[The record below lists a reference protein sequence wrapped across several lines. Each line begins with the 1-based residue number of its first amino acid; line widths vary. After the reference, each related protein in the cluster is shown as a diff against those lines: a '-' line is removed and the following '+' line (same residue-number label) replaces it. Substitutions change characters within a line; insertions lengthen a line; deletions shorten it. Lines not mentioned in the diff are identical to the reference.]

1 MSKVLLSRR
10 QLLGSLSI
18 LSFASVT
25 KAFANCAPKKTSF
38 VLVHG
43 AWHGGWCWSKLTPM
57 LKSAGHQV
65 FTPTLT
71 GLGERSHLFTTEI
84 DLNTHIQDI
93 INVLEYEDLND
104 VILVGHSYAGM
115 VISGVAETAGQ
126 RLSQLIYLDAYLP
139 ESGKSVNDYNNAKTA
154 PSPDVEKTNRLPIW
168 GSPQIYGVTNK
179 EDVTW
184 MADRLGEQPYKTF
197 TQSLQIKED
206 SGQHIKKTFIQL
218 SEYPQFIEAADRA
231 RSKGF
236 GYYRLLSGGHDAMV
250 SKPIE
255 LNNIFLELV

>member
-1 MSKVLLSRR
+1 MSKFLFSRR
-10 QLLGSLSI
+10 QVLGTFSI
-18 LSFASVT
+18 LSFGSVT
-25 KAFANCAPKKTSF
+25 KAFATYVPKKISF

-43 AWHGGWCWSKLTPM
+43 AWHGGWCWNKLTPM

-71 GLGERSHLFTTEI
+71 GLGERSHLLTTEV

-115 VISGVAETAGQ
+115 VISGVAEKVAQ

-139 ESGKSVNDYNNAKTA
+139 ESGKSINDYNNAKA
-154 PSPDVEKTNRLPIW
+154 AASPEVEKTNRLPIW

-179 EDVTW
+179 DDVTW

-206 SGQHIKKTFIQL
+206 PGQHIRKTFIQL
-218 SEYPQFIEAADRA
+218 SEYPQFIEAAERA
-231 RSKGF
+231 KGKGY
-236 GYYRLLSGGHDAMV
+236 GYYKLLSGGHDAMV

-255 LNNIFLELV
+255 LNNILLKLV